1 MENRFPK
8 NVRQIGNVSDTPK
21 IYVEDYVDTFLNEIC
36 DKYDETP
43 VGAFLV
49 GRKMRK
55 EEKDCVYISG
65 AIRIDEIDVNGSEI
79 AIRDGVWEL
88 ADAERQKY
96 FEDGFVGWCI
106 CQPGQPLKL
115 QNNLCKIHERI
126 FGTEGS
132 VLVIKAAN
140 SKEELFFAYKY
151 KELMQMG
158 GYFVY
163 YEKNPSMQDYMIMSR
178 KKIGVTPSEV
188 VEDQA
193 AADFRNLVRQK
204 AGYKEQKRASQMMYV
219 SSVILVLVIV
229 VMGVT
234 MMNNYEKM
242 KAVQSTVTYIKDSVE
257 KEDVTQVSQVI
268 DVNRVDKE
276 SEENI
281 EGQDKEQKDLAGE
294 EKMDDEKTDESSDKK
309 EDEVV
314 STIEEMSKDIY
325 VVEKGD
331 TLAKISKKIY
341 GDTGHVDAICRM
353 NGLTDGNLIFI
364 GQKLLLP

>member
-36 DKYDETP
+36 DTYDEEP

-49 GRKMRK
+49 GKKIRK
-55 EEKDCVYISG
+55 EEKDCIYISG
-65 AIRIDEIDVNGSEI
+65 AIRIDEIDVNGTDLS
-79 AIRDGVWEL
+79 IRDEVWHL

-96 FEDGFVGWCI
+96 FEEGFIGWCI
-106 CQPGQPLKL
+106 CIPGQPLKL
-115 QNNLCKIHERI
+115 QNHLSKIHNHI

-132 VLVIKAAN
+132 VFILKAAR
-140 SKEELFFAYKY
+140 SKEELYFAYKY

-158 GYFVY
+158 GHYVY

-178 KKIGVTPSEV
+178 KKIGVTPSEI

-193 AADFRNLVRQK
+193 AADFRNLIKEK
-204 AGYKEQKRASQMMYV
+204 AQYREQKRASQMMYV
-219 SSVILVLVIV
+219 ASVFLVLVIV

-234 MMNNYEKM
+234 TMNNYDKM
-242 KAVQSTVTYIKDSVE
+242 KNMQSSVEYIKTSVE
-257 KEDVTQVSQVI
+257 KKDVKETETEEEKEEAKEDIKEVSQI
-268 DVNRVDKE
+268 LEETKKE
-276 SEENI
+276 EAV
-281 EGQDKEQKDLAGE
+281 KETTN
-294 EKMDDEKTDESSDKK
+294 EKANEKTTEQ
-309 EDEVV
+309 EEEVV
-314 STIEEMSKDIY
+314 STMKEMSEDVYI
-325 VVEKGD
+325 VEKGD

-341 GDTGHVDAICRM
+341 GDVGHVDAICRM